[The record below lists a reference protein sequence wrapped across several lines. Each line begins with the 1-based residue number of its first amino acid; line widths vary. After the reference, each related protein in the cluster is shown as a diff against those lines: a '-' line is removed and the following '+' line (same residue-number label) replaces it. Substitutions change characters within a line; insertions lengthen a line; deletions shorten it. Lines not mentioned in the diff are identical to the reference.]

1 MCRDMF
7 DRGLTAIVLIA
18 SIGTVHVAIAS
29 QFRCDAIARVAA
41 GDERSVLSFI
51 VDDDRDRERDDDCD
65 VVDDRVCCSCC
76 WCVCVWCDRKGI
88 ANIHIKDK
96 TYRD

>member
-41 GDERSVLSFI
+41 GDERLVLSFI
-51 VDDDRDRERDDDCD
+51 VDDDRDDDCMMLLMIVF
-65 VVDDRVCCSCC
+65 VVVVVVG
-76 WCVCVWCDRKGI
+76 VCVWCDRKGI